1 MKLSKAVP
9 ELRISMNCRD
19 VEVAYYHGDFREC
32 ADGYAGC
39 YPKGSSS
46 AASKGPEE
54 VRVLVCVRCD
64 EGALLHVKPVS
75 WFV

>member
-1 MKLSKAVP
+1 MKLSKTVP
-9 ELRISMNCRD
+9 EMRIPMSCRD

-39 YPKGSSS
+39 YPKGASS

-54 VRVLVCVRCD
+54 VHILVCVCCD
-64 EGALLHVKPVS
+64 EGALLHAKSVS
-75 WFV
+75 